1 MGREHRVITALQDTP
16 VPVPPVVAFCEDE
29 EVIGAPFYLME
40 FVPGLVLRS
49 SDSAASFTE
58 SERAAIADRVV
69 DTLIAIH
76 AVDPDAV
83 GLGELGRKEDY
94 VARQLHRWS
103 GQWEKSKTRELDL
116 IVDVHRRLETRIPE
130 QGPATIVH
138 GDYRLPNMILAES
151 GEISAVVDWELCT
164 LGDPLADVGLL
175 LVYWSHPGDEL
186 VPLLERPTIAPGFP
200 TRDHIRERYAE
211 RSGRDLSLIDYYVA
225 FGYWKLAVVL
235 EGVFARYVAGQ
246 YGEGQSGYETL
257 GVMVDRLAEA
267 ADEAERRLA

>member
-1 MGREHRVITALQDTP
+1 M
-16 VPVPPVVAFCEDE
+16 
-29 EVIGAPFYLME
+29 
-40 FVPGLVLRS
+40 
-49 SDSAASFTE
+49 
-58 SERAAIADRVV
+58 AIE
-69 DTLIAIH
+69 
-76 AVDPDAV
+76 
-83 GLGELGRKEDY
+83 G
-94 VARQLHRWS
+94 S
-103 GQWEKSKTRELDL
+103 
-116 IVDVHRRLETRIPE
+116 
-130 QGPATIVH
+130 
-138 GDYRLPNMILAES
+138 
-151 GEISAVVDWELCT
+151 
-164 LGDPLADVGLL
+164 LADVGLL